1 MFRRLLVQR
10 WCEAEFWWTHKG
22 SNLGPLPCEG
32 NALPLGR
39 LSAPTGM
46 LQDAFRLTTL
56 RKVSSILDCQP
67 SPVALKCSIT
77 SGLRRSDTSFF
88 VGALFGPRPFRIEA
102 ARSGK
107 TSANGAALAKS
118 AFVSSGLSLTSRKSF
133 RL

>member
-1 MFRRLLVQR
+1 MFRWLLVRR

-22 SNLGPLPCEG
+22 SNRGPLLCEG
-32 NALPLGR
+32 NALP
-39 LSAPTGM
+39 GM

-77 SGLRRSDTSFF
+77 SGLRRSDTSLF

-107 TSANGAALAKS
+107 ASANGLALAKS
-118 AFVSSGLSLTSRKSF
+118 AFVSSGLSLTSRMS
-133 RL
+133 LLL